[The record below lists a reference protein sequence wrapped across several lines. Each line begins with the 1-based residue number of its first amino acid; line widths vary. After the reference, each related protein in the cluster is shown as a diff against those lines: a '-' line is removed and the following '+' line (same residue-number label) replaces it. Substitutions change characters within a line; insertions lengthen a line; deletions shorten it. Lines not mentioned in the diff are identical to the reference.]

1 MNTIFWT
8 GYCNNERIIA
18 ISEIER
24 IINNY
29 GYITDFKQFSD
40 ISISIKIELEEL
52 NIDKLFNA
60 LKDYMSIND
69 FEKINSTSNRERLIF
84 LNVTFVKGTGD
95 LRIEIPAIPG

>member
-18 ISEIER
+18 ISKIEK
-24 IINNY
+24 IINSY

-40 ISISIKIELEEL
+40 ISLSIKIELEEL

-69 FEKINSTSNRERLIF
+69 FEKINSSSNRERLIF